1 MSNDTLSS
9 AWRPSF
15 LDRALRPFT
24 DVHAGEGLKAS
35 LLSLNVFLLLTAY
48 YVLKPVREALILGQ
62 GSAEEKSYL
71 SAVQVILLAF
81 VVPLYGRMVARLP
94 RRRLINAVNA
104 FFAGCLV
111 LFYVL
116 SQFDVPLAVVYF
128 LWIGIFNVM
137 IIAQFWAFA
146 NDVYN
151 SDQGQRLFPIIGF
164 GASLGA
170 VLGAVVAEW
179 LIAPIGVYELMLV
192 GAFILMVQVQITNYV
207 DRRERAGAPVGP
219 ADAAPSDEPPPAVP
233 DAANSDRPAGSFSL
247 VFRSRYLL
255 LLACMVVTLN
265 WVNST
270 GEYVLGRVV
279 SDAAQ
284 EAVAAGE
291 AGGLSEEE
299 YIGEFYSSFYAIV
312 NIAGLLIQMF
322 LVSRIVKYLGVPIA
336 ILFLPCIALSGYGI
350 LALYPIL
357 TAVRW
362 AKTAE
367 NSADYSLQTT
377 AYNMLFLPC
386 TREQKYAAK
395 QAIDSFFVRSGD
407 VLSASLV
414 FVGTTYL
421 ALGVSGFA
429 AFNIVLVLVW
439 LTLAVIIGRQYRRF
453 VTAGES
459 PT

>member
-1 MSNDTLSS
+1 MSNATL
-9 AWRPSF
+9 AGDWRPSF

-24 DVHAGEGLKAS
+24 DVHSAEGLKAA

-48 YVLKPVREALILGQ
+48 YVLKPVREALILAQ

-71 SAVQVILLAF
+71 SAGQVILLAF
-81 VVPLYGRMVARLP
+81 VVPLYGRLVARLP
-94 RRRLINAVNA
+94 RRRLINTVNA

-111 LFYVL
+111 LFYFL
-116 SQFDVPLAVVYF
+116 SQFNVPLAVVFF

-146 NDVYN
+146 NDVYT
-151 SDQGQRLFPIIGF
+151 SEQGQRLFPIVGF

-170 VLGAVVAEW
+170 VLGALIAEW

-207 DRRERAGAPVGP
+207 DRRELAGDPAGPGEAEPSNETPLVG
-219 ADAAPSDEPPPAVP
+219 ADTAAADK
-233 DAANSDRPAGSFSL
+233 PAGSFSM
-247 VFRSRYLL
+247 VFRTRYLL

-265 WVNST
+265 WVNTT
-270 GEYVLGRVV
+270 GEYLLGRVV
-279 SDAAQ
+279 ENSAQ
-284 EAVAAGE
+284 EAVAQGQ
-291 AGGLSEEE
+291 AGGLSEEQ

-312 NIAGLLIQMF
+312 NVAGLLIQMVF
-322 LVSRIVKYLGVPIA
+322 VSRIVKYLGVPIG
-336 ILFLPCIALSGYGI
+336 ILFLPCIALGGYGI
-350 LALYPIL
+350 LAFYPIM

-367 NSADYSLQTT
+367 NSTDYSLNTT
-377 AYNMLFLPC
+377 AYNMLYLPC

-395 QAIDSFFVRSGD
+395 QAIDSFFVRTGD
-407 VLSASLV
+407 VLSAALV

-421 ALGVSGFA
+421 ALSISGFA
-429 AFNIVLVLVW
+429 IFNIVLVLIW
-439 LTLAVIIGRQYRRF
+439 LALALAIGRQYRRL
-453 VTAGES
+453 VATGES
-459 PT
+459 PS